1 MVNTR
6 SVVTA
11 SSIRRRSAAWTI
23 LLDWTYQSSS
33 PSGLARPAAHETL
46 LFCGRVIVGTAAS
59 SAPRLLLA
67 WFDQALLLGRGLIN
81 TQPNADGRKFD
92 KGKIIGCEPV
102 VASGYTTTLLD
113 LVEEPLDEITR
124 AI

>member
-23 LLDWTYQSSS
+23 LLDWTCQSSS
-33 PSGLARPAAHETL
+33 PPGLARPAAHETL

-67 WFDQALLLGRGLIN
+67 WFDQALLLVGPG
-81 TQPNADGRKFD
+81 F
-92 KGKIIGCEPV
+92 
-102 VASGYTTTLLD
+102 LD
-113 LVEEPLDEITR
+113 HHILSSRVCFFLGDER
-124 AI
+124 LHCG